1 VLVAKCIIASPTI
14 IVRVGLNIMAER
26 DLRTR
31 DTLRAI
37 FDLIMLAEPAQAAL
51 WHSHRLTLTQLGAIR
66 VLSEG
71 SLPAGKLAHRLA
83 MSPTSLTRML
93 DRLEARRLI
102 ERLKDDDD
110 RRKVTIRLLPA
121 GSNLL
126 DGISVLAGTA
136 MHEAVTAMSA
146 EDQRKL
152 LVCTTSLV
160 AMTRA
165 RSVRARAVSVDA
177 PVSQALVL

>member
-1 VLVAKCIIASPTI
+1 
-14 IVRVGLNIMAER
+14 MAER
-26 DLRTR
+26 DLMTR

-37 FDLIMLAEPAQAAL
+37 FDVVMLAEPAQAAL
-51 WHSHRLTLTQLGAIR
+51 WHSHGLTLTQLGAIR
-66 VLSEG
+66 VLAEG

-93 DRLEARRLI
+93 DRLESSGLI

-136 MHEAVTAMSA
+136 MHEAVDAMSA
-146 EDQRKL
+146 EDQVQLLESATL
-152 LVCTTSLV
+152 LVAL
-160 AMTRA
+160 TRA
-165 RSVRARAVSVDA
+165 RSTGALAVNAEDLI
-177 PVSQALVL
+177 PQAIVP